1 MRSIRFP
8 LVAVPVFIF
17 VGNLMNQ
24 SGITE
29 VIYRFA
35 TTLVGRVH
43 GGLAQVNIVGSLI
56 FSGMSGAALADI
68 GGLGRIEV
76 KAMASHGF
84 KREFAGALT
93 CASAIVGPIFPPSI
107 PLIIYGSATN
117 VSIIQLLLAGIVPA
131 LICVALLMV
140 TVAFLAWKRNFPRAA
155 RWPTLARAL
164 GRLPARACRRLM
176 TPVLLVSGML
186 LGFFT
191 PTEAAS
197 ITVAYV
203 IFISAVIYRT
213 LTWQHLVH
221 SAFETLKSTSAILI
235 IVAAAALFGWIMA
248 IEQIPQTV
256 AKQLLSL
263 STDPLMLLLIVNVIL
278 LIAGHVPRFDDGD
291 APHHPDHRRAA
302 ASCRRRPGPS
312 RHRRDLQPDA
322 RAPHAADGA
331 RALPHHRHRPG
342 LDARGAARAAALLHP
357 ARRDARHHHALPG
370 AVALDPE
377 DDPVGQDHSFPVSP
391 ALRSGHAALA
401 RRATGFP
408 PPREGI
414 AVAPNPPGGP
424 RAKVFAL
431 SKSGERDAGDQL
443 TFGFVPVSRR
453 PRAVLRPAVK
463 PTSPASTT
471 ALCTLSA

>member
-1 MRSIRFP
+1 MTFLLLGAFTAFFLLGWPVVLAVMIPAVVYVLWNGFPIELIGQRMAYALDSFP

-35 TTLVGRVH
+35 TTLVARVH

-131 LICVALLMV
+131 LICVALLMI
-140 TVAFLAWKRNFPRAA
+140 TVAILAWRRNYPRAP
-155 RWPTLARAL
+155 RWPTLRELWADF
-164 GRLPARACRRLM
+164 LPALPALM

-203 IFISAVIYRT
+203 ILISAVIYRT
-213 LTWQHLVH
+213 LTWRHLVH

-248 IEQIPQTV
+248 IEQIPQTL
-256 AKQLLSL
+256 ARSLLSL

-278 LIAGHVPRFDDGD
+278 LIAGMFLDSTTATLLIIPII
-291 APHHPDHRRAA
+291 APP
-302 ASCRRRPGPS
+302 
-312 RHRRDLQPDA
+312 
-322 RAPHAADGA
+322 
-331 RALPHHRHRPG
+331 
-342 LDARGAARAAALLHP
+342 LHL
-357 ARRDARHHHALPG
+357 AG
-370 AVALDPE
+370 I
-377 DDPVGQDHSFPVSP
+377 DPVHLGIVAIFNLMLGLLTPPMGLALFLITDIAQVSM
-391 ALRSGHAALA
+391 
-401 RRATGFP
+401 
-408 PPREGI
+408 
-414 AVAPNPPGGP
+414 
-424 RAKVFAL
+424 
-431 SKSGERDAGDQL
+431 
-443 TFGFVPVSRR
+443 
-453 PRAVLRPAVK
+453 RAVLRELLPFYIPLVA
-463 PTSPASTT
+463 
-471 ALCTLSA
+471 TLAIITLVPELSLWIPKMIR

>member
-1 MRSIRFP
+1 MTFLLLSAFTALFLLGWPVVLAVMIPAVIYVLWNGFPIELIGQRMAYALDSFP

-76 KAMASHGF
+76 KAMSSHGF

-131 LICVALLMV
+131 LICVALLMI
-140 TVAFLAWKRNFPRAA
+140 TVAILAWRRNFPRAA
-155 RWPTLARAL
+155 RWPTLIEL
-164 GRLPARACRRLM
+164 WSDFLPALPALL

-248 IEQIPQTV
+248 IEQIPQGV
-256 AKQLLSL
+256 ARQLLSL
-263 STDPLMLLLIVNVIL
+263 STDPLMLLLMVNIIL
-278 LIAGHVPRFDDGD
+278 LIAGMFLDSTTATLLIIPVI
-291 APHHPDHRRAA
+291 A
-302 ASCRRRPGPS
+302 GP
-312 RHRRDLQPDA
+312 
-322 RAPHAADGA
+322 
-331 RALPHHRHRPG
+331 
-342 LDARGAARAAALLHP
+342 LHL
-357 ARRDARHHHALPG
+357 AG
-370 AVALDPE
+370 V
-377 DDPVGQDHSFPVSP
+377 DPVHLGIVAIFNLMLGLLTPPMGLALFLITDIAQVSM
-391 ALRSGHAALA
+391 
-401 RRATGFP
+401 
-408 PPREGI
+408 
-414 AVAPNPPGGP
+414 
-424 RAKVFAL
+424 
-431 SKSGERDAGDQL
+431 
-443 TFGFVPVSRR
+443 
-453 PRAVLRPAVK
+453 RAVLRELMPFYIPLIA
-463 PTSPASTT
+463 
-471 ALCTLSA
+471 TLAIITLLPEVSLWIPKMIR

>member
-1 MRSIRFP
+1 VTVLLIGAFTAFFLLGWPVVLAVMIPAAIYVLWNGFPIELIGQRMAYALDSFP

-35 TTLVGRVH
+35 TTLVARIH

-76 KAMASHGF
+76 KAMVSHGF

-140 TVAFLAWKRNFPRAA
+140 TVAVLAWRRNFPRAS
-155 RWPTLARAL
+155 RWPTWRELWADF
-164 GRLPARACRRLM
+164 LPAVPALL
-176 TPVLLVSGML
+176 TPVLLVSGMV

-197 ITVAYV
+197 VTVAYV
-203 IFISAVIYRT
+203 IFISAVVYRT
-213 LTWQHLVH
+213 LTWRHLVH

-248 IEQIPQTV
+248 IEQIPQTL
-256 AKQLLSL
+256 ARSLLSL

-278 LIAGHVPRFDDGD
+278 LIAGMFLDSTTATLLIIPII
-291 APHHPDHRRAA
+291 APP
-302 ASCRRRPGPS
+302 
-312 RHRRDLQPDA
+312 
-322 RAPHAADGA
+322 
-331 RALPHHRHRPG
+331 
-342 LDARGAARAAALLHP
+342 LHL
-357 ARRDARHHHALPG
+357 AG
-370 AVALDPE
+370 I
-377 DDPVGQDHSFPVSP
+377 DPVHLGIVAIFNLMLGLLTPPMGLALFLITDIAQVSM
-391 ALRSGHAALA
+391 
-401 RRATGFP
+401 
-408 PPREGI
+408 
-414 AVAPNPPGGP
+414 
-424 RAKVFAL
+424 
-431 SKSGERDAGDQL
+431 
-443 TFGFVPVSRR
+443 
-453 PRAVLRPAVK
+453 RAVLRELLPFYIPLVA
-463 PTSPASTT
+463 
-471 ALCTLSA
+471 TLAIITLVPELSLWIPKMIR